1 MYGVIAIYPG
11 GSFRTA
17 YVKTDLALDAYLE
30 SLPDSSYTEIRE
42 PGFEAP
48 HEMCCDG
55 CGGTGPLFPDEHN
68 PFLHK
73 PGCPQGNLLTKSV

>member
-1 MYGVIAIYPG
+1 MYGIVAIYPG

-17 YVKTDLALDAYLE
+17 YVKTELALDAYLE
-30 SLPDSSYTEIRE
+30 SLPDSSYTDIKEF
-42 PGFEAP
+42 GFADP
-48 HEMCCDG
+48 HEARCDA

-73 PGCPQGNLLTKSV
+73 AGCPQGNFRTS